1 MVCIILAMDSKELMK
16 LMKKAGW
23 KVIRVRGS
31 HHQMAHPD
39 FSYVIT
45 VPHPKKQLG
54 KGLVNAILKSAK
66 LKE

>member
-1 MVCIILAMDSKELMK
+1 MNSKELMK
-16 LMKKAGW
+16 ILKNAGW
-23 KVIRVRGS
+23 KIIRIRGS
-31 HHQMAHPD
+31 HHQMAHSD

>member
-1 MVCIILAMDSKELMK
+1 MNSKELMK
-16 LMKKAGW
+16 ILKKAGW
-23 KVIRVRGS
+23 EVARIRGS

-45 VPHPKKQLG
+45 VPHPKKELG
-54 KGLVNAILKSAK
+54 KGLVNAILKSAR

>member
-1 MVCIILAMDSKELMK
+1 MQDGKSFVFVGAITN
-16 LMKKAGW
+16 
-23 KVIRVRGS
+23 
-31 HHQMAHPD
+31 QMAHSD

>member
-1 MVCIILAMDSKELMK
+1 MNSKELMK
-16 LMKKAGW
+16 ILKNAGW
-23 KVIRVRGS
+23 EVIRIRGS

-39 FSYVIT
+39 FSYVVT

-54 KGLVNAILKSAK
+54 KGLVNAILKSAR